1 MKRTLIALTTVVAVA
16 TSAITPATA
25 TTTPAATSSPV
36 ATSSPAESETEQ
48 PTSAPKKKQYSE
60 GWSLTGSTP
69 IDLAL
74 IIAGAVGLSFVVQQ
88 FMQGG
93 FNQVINNLKK
103 QFNLPM

>member
-25 TTTPAATSSPV
+25 TTTPA

-93 FNQVINNLKK
+93 FNQVINDLKK

>member
-25 TTTPAATSSPV
+25 TTTPV

-93 FNQVINNLKK
+93 FNQVINDLKK

>member
-25 TTTPAATSSPV
+25 TTTPAATSSP
-36 ATSSPAESETEQ
+36 AESETEQ
-48 PTSAPKKKQYSE
+48 PTSASKKKQYSE

-74 IIAGAVGLSFVVQQ
+74 IIAGAVGLSFMVQQ

-93 FNQVINNLKK
+93 FNQVINDLKK
-103 QFNLPM
+103 QFNLPI